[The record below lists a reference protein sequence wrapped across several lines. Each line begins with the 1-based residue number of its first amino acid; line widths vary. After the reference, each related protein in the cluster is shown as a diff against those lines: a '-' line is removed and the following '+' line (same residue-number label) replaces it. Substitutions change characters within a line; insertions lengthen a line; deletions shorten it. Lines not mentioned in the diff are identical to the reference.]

1 MPRRKAP
8 YFSMNPHR
16 NLAPSLFAPLI
27 ETVSGNNATAA
38 IYEKLEGRSRFQ
50 RTLMSLNSNVAVKR
64 PHISGKSSVVFVEGQ
79 GRLSIQ
85 DLHNSRPCCGKIIYS
100 YQVALPYYHVILIK
114 GRAVGEAEME
124 QFYKGHR
131 IEVSVWL
138 DGDGWFASVFI
149 YYSKGPQ
156 NILVTFAVPDMFK
169 TYDGAIEAGG
179 AAAQK
184 WIDGR

>member
-50 RTLMSLNSNVAVKR
+50 RTLVSLNSNVAVKR

-100 YQVALPYYHVILIK
+100 YHVALPYYHVILIK
-114 GRAVGEAEME
+114 GACSRWGGNGAVL
-124 QFYKGHR
+124 QRPSHR
-131 IEVSVWL
+131 GFS
-138 DGDGWFASVFI
+138 
-149 YYSKGPQ
+149 
-156 NILVTFAVPDMFK
+156 LV
-169 TYDGAIEAGG
+169 
-179 AAAQK
+179 
-184 WIDGR
+184 RR